1 MATRPVSLDVV
12 VAGIREVRR
21 VEEAEHDEMVIAD
34 RHPHIGRMEPLRHVD
49 PLPA

>member
-12 VAGIREVRR
+12 VVGIRHVWA
-21 VEEAEHDEMVIAD
+21 VEEGEHDEMVNVGGCA
-34 RHPHIGRMEPLRHVD
+34 HIGRMVPIRTSD